1 MAYTKTAWVN
11 DSKPAINAANLNKI
25 EQGIADAHA
34 IVAEPGP
41 KGDIGPQGPE
51 GPQGPKGD
59 QGEPGAKGDKG
70 TKGDKGDPGTPGAKG
85 DKGDPGFP
93 TEEQW
98 NALVARVDAL
108 ETPAG

>member
-1 MAYTKTAWVN
+1 MAYIKTEWVN

-25 EQGIADAHA
+25 EKGIADAHA

-41 KGDIGPQGPE
+41 QGPV
-51 GPQGPKGD
+51 GPKGD
-59 QGEPGAKGDKG
+59 TGEPGPAGAK
-70 TKGDKGDPGTPGAKG
+70 GAKG

-98 NALVARVDAL
+98 NALVARVEAL
-108 ETPAG
+108 ETPEA

>member
-1 MAYTKTAWVN
+1 MAYTKTTWVN

-41 KGDIGPQGPE
+41 QGPAGPE
-51 GPQGPKGD
+51 GPVGPKGD
-59 QGEPGAKGDKG
+59 TGEPGPAGAKGAKGDKG
-70 TKGDKGDPGTPGAKG
+70 EPGAAGAKG

-108 ETPAG
+108 ETPEA